1 MKISVH
7 LSALGVFAF
16 VLGALALLSTPIAT
30 LSPAIAQQT
39 TNTTSPEV
47 APGSEAATTE
57 GQG

>member
-16 VLGALALLSTPIAT
+16 ALGALALLSAPIAT

-47 APGSEAATTE
+47 APRSEAATT
-57 GQG
+57 